1 MIIRF
6 VGAPIET
13 AIYLLC
19 VITSL
24 LCAWLLARA
33 YLRGRTK
40 LLVWSAICF
49 ALLAL
54 NNLVLTVDILLLPAN
69 DLSILRVITA
79 LLAVGVLLVRL
90 HLGSLV
96 SNTVV
101 DYLAGMVT
109 ADILPAGCSSFDS
122 GRAAAT
128 FCSSHSPPRFGC
140 WP

>member
-6 VGAPIET
+6 VGAPLET

-40 LLVWSAICF
+40 LLVWSSICF

-54 NNLVLTVDILLLPAN
+54 NNLVLTVLLTIPRSNGPAW
-69 DLSILRVITA
+69 TP
-79 LLAVGVLLVRL
+79 RL
-90 HLGSLV
+90 Y
-96 SNTVV
+96 V
-101 DYLAGMVT
+101 DDRL
-109 ADILPAGCSSFDS
+109 
-122 GRAAAT
+122 
-128 FCSSHSPPRFGC
+128 
-140 WP
+140 